1 MRKLIKADAGN
12 GNPPPKKPPV
22 ENPERQPAPADDI
35 QELDAGNG
43 NPPPKEQ
50 AN

>member
-1 MRKLIKADAGN
+1 MSTTFAGN

-22 ENPERQPAPADDI
+22 QQPESQPTPAPVDDV